1 MNSDRQAQKGTKK
14 SGEENKETAV
24 SRDGNHRIELFEH
37 APIGI
42 VECSLDSRYINV
54 NEEFC
59 RITGYK
65 KEELLGL
72 DIHALINPTNLTRET
87 DIYEELISGSLPFYS
102 IEQRYVL
109 RNRQP
114 KSSRHSPSASK
125 H

>member
-1 MNSDRQAQKGTKK
+1 MNSDYQSQKGIKE
-14 SGEENKETAV
+14 SHQANKQNSL
-24 SRDGNHRIELFEH
+24 SRDKSHLIDLYKY

-42 VECSLDSRYINV
+42 VECSLDGRYINV